1 MKFEHKFSTP
11 YHPQTI
17 GALERNHKCLNEYL
31 RIFTN
36 EHINDWDE
44 WVNYYTFAYNTS
56 PNLDHGYTPF
66 ELVFGRTEKIQNQS
80 LTEVV
85 QPLYNYD
92 DYAKELQYRLH
103 TAHKRTR
110 EYIEMNKR
118 KRINSQN
125 KSNPI
130 ELKLGNQVAVTNENR
145 KKLEQ
150 VYNGPFTVIEISDP
164 NVKIKNSQT
173 TQTIHKNRIIK
184 L

>member
-1 MKFEHKFSTP
+1 
-11 YHPQTI
+11 
-17 GALERNHKCLNEYL
+17 
-31 RIFTN
+31 
-36 EHINDWDE
+36 
-44 WVNYYTFAYNTS
+44 
-56 PNLDHGYTPF
+56 
-66 ELVFGRTEKIQNQS
+66 
-80 LTEVV
+80 
-85 QPLYNYD
+85 
-92 DYAKELQYRLH
+92 
-103 TAHKRTR
+103 
-110 EYIEMNKR
+110 MNKR
-118 KRINSQN
+118 KLINSQS